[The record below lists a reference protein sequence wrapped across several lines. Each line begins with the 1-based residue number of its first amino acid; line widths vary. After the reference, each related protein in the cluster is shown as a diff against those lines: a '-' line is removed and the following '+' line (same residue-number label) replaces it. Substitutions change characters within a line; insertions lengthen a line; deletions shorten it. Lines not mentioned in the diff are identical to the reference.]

1 MAVTVMTSA
10 AESGRRSGEDRYAE
24 GDAILA
30 FDGHLAVQRSAGAG
44 GAGGAADTADA
55 VTLALY
61 APGTWTT
68 AYVDDAR
75 STAAPTGLGLRP

>member
-1 MAVTVMTSA
+1 MAVTVMTTAS
-10 AESGRRSGEDRYAE
+10 ESGRRSGEDRYAD
-24 GDAILA
+24 GDGILA
-30 FDGHLAVQRSAGAG
+30 FDGHLAVLMGSGNGG
-44 GAGGAADTADA
+44 GASDS

>member
-10 AESGRRSGEDRYAE
+10 AESGRRSGEDRYVE
-24 GDAILA
+24 GDSILA
-30 FDGHLAVQRSAGAG
+30 FDGHLAVLKSPASENGAGAG
-44 GAGGAADTADA
+44 AADST
-55 VTLALY
+55 TLALY

-75 STAAPTGLGLRP
+75 SAAAPTGLGLRP